1 MPTSE
6 MSNELKAALDAARAA
21 AEVIRGFYQRNV
33 KIEVK
38 ADKTPVTE
46 ADVRSEE
53 AIRELLTRRFP
64 TYGFYGEETGKSDM
78 NAESVWLVDPIDG
91 TKSFVRECPFFSTQ
105 IALMRGGRF
114 VLGVSSAPAYN
125 ELAWAEQGGGAFLDG
140 KQIHVSKVDSLDG
153 AIVSTGNLKTLAAS
167 PAWAR
172 FGGLIGGINRI
183 RGYGDFVH
191 YHLLAR
197 AALDVVI
204 ESDVNILD
212 IAALTV
218 IVEEAGG
225 RFTDLKGAAGQPRH
239 DVRARHQR
247 RVASAHPRHPALRKL
262 DDVGVP
268 ALGNL
273 RNTRR
278 RRPDVRLQRE
288 QTDGGKARCRGAAP
302 AAVET
307 AQPAEPETGSAGSA
321 GTGTPHRRPRMRH
334 RIARPSWWWRSALL
348 PRKPRAQPL
357 DRLLRIQEIAF
368 QEPVRRQRLE
378 KVATLLVP
386 ARRSGADPRGTAHR
400 RHQQLR
406 A

>member
-1 MPTSE
+1 MENSQN
-6 MSNELKAALDAARAA
+6 SNELNAALDAARAA
-21 AEVIRGFYQRNV
+21 ADVIRGFYQRNV

-53 AIRELLTRRFP
+53 TIRDILTKRFP

-91 TKSFVRECPFFSTQ
+91 TKSFVRDCPFFSTQ

-114 VLGVSSAPAYN
+114 VLGVSMAPAYD
-125 ELAWAEQGGGAFLDG
+125 EVAWAERGRGAFLNG
-140 KQIHVSKVDSLDG
+140 KRIQVGKAATLDA

-197 AALDVVI
+197 GALDVVI

-225 RFTDLKGAAGQPRH
+225 TFTDLTGAPVGLATTTVLATNG
-239 DVRARHQR
+239 AL
-247 RVASAHPRHPALRKL
+247 HPPIL
-262 DDVGVP
+262 
-268 ALGNL
+268 
-273 RNTRR
+273 
-278 RRPDVRLQRE
+278 
-288 QTDGGKARCRGAAP
+288 
-302 AAVET
+302 ET
-307 AQPAEPETGSAGSA
+307 IRFGS
-321 GTGTPHRRPRMRH
+321 
-334 RIARPSWWWRSALL
+334 
-348 PRKPRAQPL
+348 
-357 DRLLRIQEIAF
+357 
-368 QEPVRRQRLE
+368 
-378 KVATLLVP
+378 
-386 ARRSGADPRGTAHR
+386 
-400 RHQQLR
+400 
-406 A
+406 